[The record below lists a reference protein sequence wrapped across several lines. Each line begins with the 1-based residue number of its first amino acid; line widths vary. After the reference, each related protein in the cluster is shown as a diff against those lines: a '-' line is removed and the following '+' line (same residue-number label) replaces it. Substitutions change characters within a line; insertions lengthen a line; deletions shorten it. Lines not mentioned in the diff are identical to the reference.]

1 MNIKFFKDIKEDYE
15 VGGKGASLVK
25 MYQNNFNIP
34 NGYIITADL
43 FDEFLVQNHIKEKI
57 QKIIDKCNINNEKE
71 IEDNSKEIVQI
82 ISKCEISDVVKNEII
97 NNYRKL
103 DCRYVAV
110 RSSATSEDGKNHAWA
125 GQLET
130 FLNVDETKIIESV
143 KKCWSSVFSSRALF
157 YRIKNNDTSDIA
169 VAVVIQKMI
178 QSEVSGVAFSINP
191 TNNNLNEIVIESVLG
206 LGEAIVSGK
215 VTPDTYVVN
224 KEENNLK
231 SKEIRIQK
239 SKLIK
244 INQNNKW
251 IEIQDGNKQKLSDE
265 MILTLSNSIKK
276 IEEFYTFPVDV
287 EWGIEKG
294 EIFILQCR
302 PITTLKYSEVNDMIS
317 TINKIGGWEYYVTRK
332 FNWFLENTQIYG
344 SGAKA
349 QNSLLGFN
357 VATKNYLILNG
368 DEYSLDIDFKE
379 TCQTFETNFENDINF
394 FEKFADKEFK
404 LVEEVKEYINELR
417 QKNLINMNLEELHEE
432 MSKFNEKYIDT
443 FVPGFTRPESFL
455 EVALRKE
462 LKKMKLGNDEIQN
475 IFLKVSTCP
484 NYKNLSYSEE
494 PLDLL
499 KIALEKSKGNNIE
512 NLLTKHIEKYSWIK
526 APVSFEDTCFT
537 KEDYIIRLEHLKN
550 ENINAKIE
558 NILKTRK
565 KNDDEYAEILN
576 QYEFS
581 EKILKLIKAIRD
593 FIFLRTYTTE
603 YSDYLF
609 YVARHTIFE
618 AISQK
623 CNISVDDLI
632 MLGCDEILD
641 ILINNGN
648 VKEELKNKIEERKKG
663 FAIIWLDGKIETFLG
678 ENSLELQ
685 TEIGKIYKVNAN
697 QEKEKNIIYGT
708 VANKGIVRGK
718 VKILLTYNDIYKVKK
733 GDIIVATMTT
743 PDYISAMEKA
753 SGFITDEGGITCHA
767 AIISREFNV
776 PCIVGTINATKELKD
791 GELIELDAYSGK
803 IYKID

>member
-276 IEEFYTFPVDV
+276 IEEFYTFSVDV

-379 TCQTFETNFENDINF
+379 TC
-394 FEKFADKEFK
+394 
-404 LVEEVKEYINELR
+404 
-417 QKNLINMNLEELHEE
+417 
-432 MSKFNEKYIDT
+432 
-443 FVPGFTRPESFL
+443 
-455 EVALRKE
+455 
-462 LKKMKLGNDEIQN
+462 
-475 IFLKVSTCP
+475 
-484 NYKNLSYSEE
+484 
-494 PLDLL
+494 
-499 KIALEKSKGNNIE
+499 
-512 NLLTKHIEKYSWIK
+512 
-526 APVSFEDTCFT
+526 
-537 KEDYIIRLEHLKN
+537 
-550 ENINAKIE
+550 
-558 NILKTRK
+558 
-565 KNDDEYAEILN
+565 
-576 QYEFS
+576 
-581 EKILKLIKAIRD
+581 
-593 FIFLRTYTTE
+593 
-603 YSDYLF
+603 
-609 YVARHTIFE
+609 
-618 AISQK
+618 
-623 CNISVDDLI
+623 
-632 MLGCDEILD
+632 
-641 ILINNGN
+641 
-648 VKEELKNKIEERKKG
+648 
-663 FAIIWLDGKIETFLG
+663 
-678 ENSLELQ
+678 
-685 TEIGKIYKVNAN
+685 
-697 QEKEKNIIYGT
+697 
-708 VANKGIVRGK
+708 
-718 VKILLTYNDIYKVKK
+718 
-733 GDIIVATMTT
+733 
-743 PDYISAMEKA
+743 
-753 SGFITDEGGITCHA
+753 
-767 AIISREFNV
+767 
-776 PCIVGTINATKELKD
+776 
-791 GELIELDAYSGK
+791 
-803 IYKID
+803 